1 MQPTANPNRA
11 FPVQPTANPNRAF
24 PVQPT
29 ANPNRAFPVQPT
41 ANPNQAFPV
50 QTKAKCRKN
59 RIPNPIYGSVKIATL
74 NEEKKY
80 LRHYNLYM
88 CTPSTDELLTFCLPE
103 QLCTRSVF
111 TTNRTKGYFR
121 HFSTRHVRAS
131 FLKLHSNST
140 SVVTKGHQTL
150 DQRGRAVKPKSL
162 ATPDWLR
169 YASSPQH

>member
-1 MQPTANPNRA
+1 MGDRNWQGGTSFGCQNWSGGTVFGGGPIFSLQSQSNRA
-11 FPVQPTANPNRAF
+11 VSKNDVTLTFWRAWLISSASF
-24 PVQPT
+24 VGTERVVGFVGYEGLEKHQ
-29 ANPNRAFPVQPT
+29 R
-41 ANPNQAFPV
+41 
-50 QTKAKCRKN
+50 QTINIININHR
-59 RIPNPIYGSVKIATL
+59 G

-131 FLKLHSNST
+131 FL
-140 SVVTKGHQTL
+140 
-150 DQRGRAVKPKSL
+150 
-162 ATPDWLR
+162 
-169 YASSPQH
+169 